1 MTHSLDSLSRAC
13 HQLLA
18 AGDTPAAR
26 RRVADALRR
35 ALGDPAFVRE
45 VFARAVGERSVA
57 WQDPQLGFCILA
69 HEYREPREGKPHDH
83 GPSWA
88 IYGQAEGESVMNEF
102 AVVQPGTV
110 RKLRSVTMQ
119 PGDARV
125 YNEGEVHA
133 VTHTGPS
140 RLLRI
145 EGRDLTRVKRGTY
158 RVID

>member
-1 MTHSLDSLSRAC
+1 MTHTLDSLSSTC
-13 HQLLA
+13 HELLA
-18 AGDTPAAR
+18 AGDTPVAR
-26 RRVADALRR
+26 RRVADALSR
-35 ALGDPAFVRE
+35 ALRDPAFVPD
-45 VFARAVGERSVA
+45 VFARPVGERKVT

-69 HEYREPREGKPHDH
+69 HEYGEPREGKPHDH

-110 RKLRSVTMQ
+110 RKLHSVTMR
-119 PGDARV
+119 PGDVRV
-125 YNEGEVHA
+125 YDEGEVHA

-140 RLLRI
+140 RLVRI
-145 EGRDLTRVKRGTY
+145 EGRDLTTVQRGTY

>member
-1 MTHSLDSLSRAC
+1 MTHTLASLSRAC
-13 HQLLA
+13 HELLA

-26 RRVADALRR
+26 RGVAEALSR
-35 ALGDPAFVRE
+35 ALKDPAFVRE
-45 VFARAVGERSVA
+45 VFAQTIGERSVA

-88 IYGQAEGESVMNEF
+88 IYGQADGESVMNEF
-102 AVVQPGTV
+102 AVVQPGRV
-110 RKLRSVTMQ
+110 RKLRSVTMR

-125 YNEGEVHA
+125 YEQGEVHA

-140 RLLRI
+140 RLVRI
-145 EGRDLTRVKRGTY
+145 EGRDLTMVKRGTY
-158 RVID
+158 HVVE